1 MIVKPLG
8 EEITLSTTP
17 DTVSDSMLVR
27 IYAANASTITVKN
40 PSDSSTVGSFTM
52 PSGSVEYVEK
62 MKTHT
67 LEASVDVQC
76 VPVSYKS

>member
-8 EEITLSTTP
+8 EEITLSSTP
-17 DTVSDSMLVR
+17 TTVSDSMLVR
-27 IYAANASTITVKN
+27 VYAANSSVITIKN
-40 PSDSSTVGSFTM
+40 PSDNTNVGSFTI
-52 PSGSVEYVEK
+52 PSGGVEYIEK
-62 MKTHT
+62 SRSHT

>member
-1 MIVKPLG
+1 MIVKPLDT
-8 EEITLSTTP
+8 EITLTATPTT
-17 DTVSDSMLVR
+17 VGDSMLVR
-27 IYAANASTITVKN
+27 IYSANISTITVTN
-40 PSDSSTVGSFTM
+40 PSDSSIVGSFTM

-62 MKTHT
+62 YKTHT